1 LQEVQRNVP
10 VTEIWKWNNVNAGTW
25 NFISSTVIH
34 NCFAK
39 GHFSMEKSINKG
51 KDKSDWRADH
61 PSYFHSYT
69 DYINGTLLITLKKMY
84 SPLAWSAE

>member
-1 LQEVQRNVP
+1 
-10 VTEIWKWNNVNAGTW
+10 
-25 NFISSTVIH
+25 
-34 NCFAK
+34 
-39 GHFSMEKSINKG
+39 MEKSINKG

-84 SPLAWSAE
+84 SPLAWSAEWASINRGRCEIRKAAVPSHQRQKEALTA